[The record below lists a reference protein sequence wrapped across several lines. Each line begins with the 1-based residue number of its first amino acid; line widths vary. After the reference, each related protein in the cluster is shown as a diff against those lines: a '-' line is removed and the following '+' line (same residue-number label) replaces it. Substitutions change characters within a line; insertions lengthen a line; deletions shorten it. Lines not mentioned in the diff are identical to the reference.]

1 MANSGI
7 RKSWGLACA
16 VAGLALGATADAL
29 PAAVDG
35 VVTVDVPAGTVT
47 YDTAVPA
54 TATKLVKTG
63 AGEAMLTAASTATSC
78 LVWMT
83 PSATGVQVMVSAGAG
98 PIARGS
104 AVAPACSHR
113 ICVRHAFSSSA
124 VGISPP
130 YQASPSRKVSSGL
143 NTLMF
148 AAGSFVPIFG
158 AAGVPDAPLPL
169 VLGDRVTETV

>member
-63 AGEAMLTAASTATSC
+63 AGEAKLTAASTATC
-78 LVWMT
+78 PVEVREGTLTPTLVNALG
-83 PSATGVQVMVSAGAG
+83 SAASSAGA
-98 PIARGS
+98 
-104 AVAPACSHR
+104 
-113 ICVRHAFSSSA
+113 
-124 VGISPP
+124 
-130 YQASPSRKVSSGL
+130 VSVSEGA
-143 NTLMF
+143 TLK
-148 AAGSFVPIFG
+148 
-158 AAGVPDAPLPL
+158 
-169 VLGDRVTETV
+169 LGFNGTG